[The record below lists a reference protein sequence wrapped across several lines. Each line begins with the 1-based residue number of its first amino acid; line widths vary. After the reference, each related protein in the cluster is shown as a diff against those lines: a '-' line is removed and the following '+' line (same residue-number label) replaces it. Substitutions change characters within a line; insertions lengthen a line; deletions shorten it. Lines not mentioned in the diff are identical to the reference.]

1 MSWITRLWQRKR
13 LERELDKEVA
23 FHLERQVQDLIA
35 AGVAPA
41 EAQRQATLLLGGMEQ
56 TKEACRDARGTRWL
70 EDFFSDCRYGI
81 RVLRR
86 SPAFTC
92 AAVASLA
99 LGIGANTAIFSLV
112 DLVVLRMMPVRE
124 PGRLVEFQKFHPTY
138 GRGNISYPQ
147 FEQFQQSAELRRR
160 TRLFAVAP
168 RDQDRRRPENVS
180 VELVSG
186 SYYGVL
192 GVPAIVGR
200 TFGTETDR
208 VAGGSPVAVI
218 TDSYWKKRFGSDSS
232 AVGSSFQLN
241 QTVFTI
247 IGVTPP
253 GFTGVVAGRIP
264 DITFPLSVDGE
275 VRGGGSWLPFPGRG
289 WLQVIGRLERGQT
302 RAAAQTEV
310 ATLYARVVQ
319 AESQQAP
326 KEIFRKQILSQRMR
340 LEPAGNGL
348 DTLRE
353 RFSEPLRIL
362 MGIVALVLLIACAN
376 LANLLLGRASAR
388 RGEIGVRLAI
398 GAGRGRVIRQLLAE
412 GLILAVAGGALGVLL
427 GVLVG
432 QCAGHGDV
440 ERRHSNRVEHSA

>member
-1 MSWITRLWQRKR
+1 
-13 LERELDKEVA
+13 VA
-23 FHLERQVQDLIA
+23 FHLECQTQDLIA

-41 EAQRQATLLLGGMEQ
+41 EARRQATLLLGGMEQ

-112 DLVVLRMMPVRE
+112 DLVVLRRMPVRE
-124 PGRLVEFQKFHPTY
+124 PDRLVEFQKFHPTY

-147 FEQFQQSAELRRR
+147 FEQFQQELRSFDAVLAYSQARR
-160 TRLFAVAP
+160 EIKIGG
-168 RDQDRRRPENVS
+168 RPEDVN

-192 GVPAIVGR
+192 GVPAIAGR

-218 TDSYWKKRFGSDSS
+218 TDSYWKKRFGSDPS
-232 AVGSSFQLN
+232 ALGSSFQLN

-264 DITFPLSVDGE
+264 DITVPIAMDGE
-275 VRGGGSWLPFPGRG
+275 VRGGRSWLKSPNFN
-289 WLQVIGRLERGQT
+289 WLSVMGRLRNGQSLAQARSEVKT
-302 RAAAQTEV
+302 IFARMAADDAARTDK
-310 ATLYARVVQ
+310 ATLKSA
-319 AESQQAP
+319 AMA
-326 KEIFRKQILSQRMR
+326 QRME
-340 LEPAGNGL
+340 LEPAGNGF
-348 DTLRE
+348 DELRR
-353 RFSEPLRIL
+353 RFSEPLGIL
-362 MGIVALVLLIACAN
+362 MGVVALVLLIACAN
-376 LANLLLGRASAR
+376 IANLLLAKAAAR
-388 RGEIGVRLAI
+388 SRNRGPAAI
-398 GAGRGRVIRQLLAE
+398 GATE
-412 GLILAVAGGALGVLL
+412 GG
-427 GVLVG
+427 
-432 QCAGHGDV
+432 
-440 ERRHSNRVEHSA
+440 